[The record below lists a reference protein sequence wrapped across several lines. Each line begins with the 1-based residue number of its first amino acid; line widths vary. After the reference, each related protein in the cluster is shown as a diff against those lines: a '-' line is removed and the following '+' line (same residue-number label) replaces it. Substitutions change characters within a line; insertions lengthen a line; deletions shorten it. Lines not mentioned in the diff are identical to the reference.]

1 MIDKKREYV
10 KQVVTA
16 SEYIRRKVD
25 EIPKIC
31 IVLGSGLSPLADKI
45 TQKTVLPYVD
55 IPYFPV
61 STAPGHEGGAL
72 IYGDIDG
79 IGVFIMR
86 GRFHY
91 YEGYDLS
98 VTTFYVRVMAYLG
111 IKTLIVTNAA
121 GGINDGMTP
130 PSLMIIEDHISFL
143 AESSLRGP
151 NLDYFGVRFPDQTH
165 VYDPEY
171 VEILSEASA
180 KLGIKITKGVYAFC
194 KGPQY
199 ETPAEIRALK
209 ILGADAVGMS
219 TVPET
224 IVASHC
230 GMRIAGI
237 SCISNLA
244 AGISP
249 KPLDGQEVLLN
260 ANLISNDNCELV
272 MEFVRRIGEK

>member
-10 KQVVTA
+10 KQIVTA
-16 SEYIRRKVD
+16 SEYIRRHVD
-25 EIPKIC
+25 EVPKIC
-31 IVLGSGLSPLADKI
+31 IVLGSGLGPLADKV
-45 TQKTVLPYVD
+45 TQKSVLQYAD
-55 IPYFPV
+55 IPYFPL
-61 STAPGHEGGAL
+61 STAPGHEGGSL

-79 IGVFIMR
+79 IDVFIMR

-121 GGINDGMTP
+121 GGIQDGMTP

-151 NLDYFGVRFPDQTH
+151 NLDEFGVRFPDQSH

-171 VEILSEASA
+171 IEILTEASA
-180 KLGIKITKGVYAFC
+180 KLGIKVTKGVYAFC

-199 ETPAEIRALK
+199 ETPAEIRALR

-249 KPLDGQEVLLN
+249 KPLDEQEVLLN

-272 MEFVRRIGEK
+272 KEFVRRIGEK